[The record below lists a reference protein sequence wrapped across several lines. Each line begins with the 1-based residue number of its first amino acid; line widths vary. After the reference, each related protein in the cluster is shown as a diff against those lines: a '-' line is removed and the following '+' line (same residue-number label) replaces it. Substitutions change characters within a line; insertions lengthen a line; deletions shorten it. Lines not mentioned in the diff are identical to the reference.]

1 MTDAIQISENE
12 KYYLKF
18 EKILNDFLQ
27 IFENVSNFQEMLQVV
42 RVFGRRMVKCWV
54 FFSLHPAH
62 PPVHWKMSK
71 IFGIMNTENE
81 KRK

>member
-1 MTDAIQISENE
+1 MTDAIQISENT
-12 KYYLKF
+12 KYYLEF

-27 IFENVSNFQEMLQVV
+27 IFENVSNFQEIFQIV
-42 RVFGRRMVKCWV
+42 RAFGGRMVKRWI
-54 FFSLHPAH
+54 FFSLLPAP

-81 KRK
+81 KRR

>member
-1 MTDAIQISENE
+1 MTDAIQISENT
-12 KYYLKF
+12 KYYLKS

-27 IFENVSNFQEMLQVV
+27 IFENVSNYQEIFQIV
-42 RVFGRRMVKCWV
+42 RAFGGRMVKCWTASST
-54 FFSLHPAH
+54 FPAP